1 MERQLG
7 MKKFKYKGY
16 DSSAVEQ
23 VGTLEAENYSEAY
36 AALSYQG
43 VTVVKLEQTQT
54 SLAKSLENLWLK
66 LKLGGQWKSVF
77 FRELSVM
84 LGVMTLHDS
93 LKTLAGAAKNHPSE
107 EILNNLYAAVGEGQ
121 SFSAAIGRY
130 EIIFGGDAI
139 QSVEIGEAS
148 GNLQDVTARLATQ
161 LERNYSTEKKVRGAM
176 YYPVFVLIVAF
187 VAMIVLTNVTLP
199 VFENFFTEQG
209 NELPILTLILLRGGK
224 FFSEYSLL
232 IAFALILSIIFFVM
246 IYDKITAFRFLLDK
260 LKLKT
265 KLLREIELR
274 NFFGRLSFLLESG
287 VTLDEAIKLCA
298 EASKNLLVRKKLTE
312 IKFSIERGGSLGD
325 LVAKE
330 KFPPLYVGLIVT
342 GEAGGELVNMLRQ
355 CEAMADFEVE
365 EILRSLPAKAEIFGT
380 LIAGLIVAT
389 LVLAVMLPILD
400 VTNLL

>member
-1 MERQLG
+1 

-16 DSSAVEQ
+16 DAQAFEQ
-23 VGTLEAENYSEAY
+23 VGTLEAENYAEAY
-36 AALSYQG
+36 AALNYQG
-43 VTVVKLEQTQT
+43 VKVVKLEQTQQ
-54 SLAKSLENLWLK
+54 SFLKSLENIYLRW
-66 LKLGGQWKSVF
+66 KLGGQWRSVF

-107 EILNNLYAAVGEGQ
+107 KILNDLVAAVGDGQ
-121 SFSAAIGRY
+121 NFSLALERY
-130 EIIFGGDAI
+130 EEIFGGDAI

-148 GNLQDVTARLATQ
+148 GNLQDVTARLASQ

-176 YYPVFVLIVAF
+176 YYPLFVLLAAF
-187 VAMIVLTNVTLP
+187 IAAVILINVTLP
-199 VFENFFTEQG
+199 VFENFFVEQG
-209 NELPILTLILLRGGK
+209 GELPLITLILLHGGK
-224 FFSEYSLL
+224 FLSEHL
-232 IAFALILSIIFFVM
+232 ILIVFALALSGIALA
-246 IYDKITAFRFLLDK
+246 TAYERVQSLRFLADK
-260 LKLKT
+260 LKLKS
-265 KLLREIELR
+265 KLLREVEFR
-274 NFFGRLSFLLESG
+274 NFFSRLSFLLESG

-298 EASKNLLVRKKLTE
+298 VATKNLFMQKKLTE
-312 IKFSIERGGSLGD
+312 IKFLVERGGSLGD

-355 CEAMADFEVE
+355 CESMADFEVE

-380 LIAGLIVAT
+380 LIAGLIVAA
-389 LVLAVMLPILD
+389 LVFAVILPILD

>member
-1 MERQLG
+1 

-16 DSSAVEQ
+16 DAQAVEQ
-23 VGTLEAENYSEAY
+23 VGTLEAENYREAY

-43 VTVVKLEQTQT
+43 VKVVKLEQTQA
-54 SLAKSLENLWLK
+54 SWAKTFGDFWLK
-66 LKLGGQWKSVF
+66 MKLGGQWKAVF
-77 FRELSVM
+77 FRELSVI
-84 LGVMTLHDS
+84 LSVMTLHDS

-107 EILNNLYAAVGEGQ
+107 KILADLVTAVGEGQ
-121 SFSAAIGRY
+121 NFSAALERY

-148 GNLQDVTARLATQ
+148 GNLQDVTARLASQ

-176 YYPVFVLIVAF
+176 YYPLFVLLAAF
-187 VAMIVLTNVTLP
+187 IAAVVLVNVTLP
-199 VFENFFTEQG
+199 VFENFFAAQG
-209 NELPILTLILLRGGK
+209 GELPLVTLILLHGGK
-224 FFSEYSLL
+224 FFSEHLFL
-232 IAFALILSIIFFVM
+232 IVLGIVLSGIFFAA
-246 IYDKITAFRFLLDK
+246 IYDRMAALRFALDK
-260 LKLKT
+260 LKLKS

-287 VTLDEAIKLCA
+287 VTLDEAIRLCA
-298 EASKNLLVRKKLTE
+298 AATKNLSMQKQLTE
-312 IKFSIERGGSLGD
+312 IKFLVERGGNLGD

-330 KFPPLYVGLIVT
+330 NFPPLYVGLIVT

-365 EILRSLPAKAEIFGT
+365 EILRGLPAKAEIFGT

-389 LVLAVMLPILD
+389 LVFAVILPIFD

>member
-1 MERQLG
+1 

-16 DSSAVEQ
+16 DAKSTEQ
-23 VGTLEAENYSEAY
+23 SGTLEAENYAEAY

-43 VTVVKLEQTQT
+43 VTVVKLEQTQA
-54 SLAKSLENLWLK
+54 SFIQVAKDFYLK
-66 LKLGGQWKSVF
+66 QKIGGQWRAVF

-93 LKTLAGAAKNHPSE
+93 LKTLADASKNQPSE
-107 EILNNLYAAVGEGQ
+107 KLLNDLVAAVGEGQ
-121 SFSAAIGRY
+121 NFYDALGRY

-139 QSVEIGEAS
+139 QSVEIGEKS
-148 GNLQDVTARLATQ
+148 GSLQDVTARLATQ

-176 YYPVFVLIVAF
+176 YYPVFVLIAAF
-187 VAMIVLTNVTLP
+187 IATVVLINVTLP
-199 VFENFFTEQG
+199 VFENFFAQQG
-209 NELPILTLILLRGGK
+209 GELPLVTLIFLRGGK
-224 FFSEYSLL
+224 FLSAHWLL
-232 IAFALILSIIFFVM
+232 IVFASVIGVVACMWIVHEVEAV
-246 IYDKITAFRFLLDK
+246 KFLLDK
-260 LKLKT
+260 LKLKF
-265 KLLREIELR
+265 KLMREVELR

-298 EASKNLLVRKKLTE
+298 AASKNLVVQKVLTE
-312 IKFSIERGGSLGD
+312 IKFSVEHGKSFAS

-355 CEAMADFEVE
+355 CESMADFEVE
-365 EILRSLPAKAEIFGT
+365 EILHTLPAKAEIFGT

-389 LVLAVMLPILD
+389 LVFAVMLPILD
-400 VTNLL
+400 TTTLI